1 MNFPVTVIQPSAV
14 LNGAQA
20 KEVRQEIMASLAA
33 GARTVLLNL
42 QSITFIDSSGL
53 GELVIA
59 LKAVRAEGNRLCFCS
74 VGEQPRLLFE
84 LTGMDQLFEIFADQA
99 AFDQMIASP
108 SEVG

>member
-1 MNFPVTVIQPSAV
+1 MDFPVTVIKPSTV
-14 LNGAQA
+14 LDSVQA
-20 KEVRQEIMASLAA
+20 KQLRQDIMASLEA
-33 GARTVLLNL
+33 GAKIVLLNL

-59 LKAVRAEGNRLCFCS
+59 LKASRTEGSRLCLCS

-84 LTGMDQLFEIFADQA
+84 LTGMDQLFEIFDDQA
-99 AFDQMIASP
+99 AFDQTIAAL